1 MKLARK
7 PLFGMI
13 ALGAALAMP
22 VAFAQE
28 ADATAQEPTTT
39 TQDPT
44 AAPQAEPATAGQQL
58 TWADLDVDG
67 NGTLSKQEASNVNS
81 LAQVFDEADAGANT
95 PPLIVLEAG
104 SITTLNILY
113 TQNMAAKASVNDWNK
128 GTEHTFQ

>member
-81 LAQVFDEADAGANT
+81 LAQVFDEADAD
-95 PPLIVLEAG
+95 
-104 SITTLNILY
+104 
-113 TQNMAAKASVNDWNK
+113 QNGELSPDEYKAFVAKANEQQPGASGGLD
-128 GTEHTFQ
+128 